1 MQDIKEMYPDAV
13 RGDDEWFWG
22 VDDYQPLL
30 KSLGEIILQVDDKDY
45 QGDSRILLQ
54 KGSEIGLLIFGW
66 GSCSGCDALQ
76 ACDSYEEVE
85 TLRAGLVQEIKWL
98 DQKAMLEYME
108 NKDWGLDHAWH
119 DDETKQF
126 VEQAITMLKGD
137 LNQAVD

>member
-1 MQDIKEMYPDAV
+1 MQDIKEVYAEAV
-13 RGDDEWFWG
+13 RGDDDYFWG
-22 VDDYQPLL
+22 VADYNPLL

-45 QGDSRILLQ
+45 EGDSRILFQ

-108 NKDWGLDHAWH
+108 GKDWGLDYAWQA
-119 DDETKQF
+119 DETKRF
-126 VEQAITMLKGD
+126 IWQAITMLKGE
-137 LNQAVD
+137 LNQTTD